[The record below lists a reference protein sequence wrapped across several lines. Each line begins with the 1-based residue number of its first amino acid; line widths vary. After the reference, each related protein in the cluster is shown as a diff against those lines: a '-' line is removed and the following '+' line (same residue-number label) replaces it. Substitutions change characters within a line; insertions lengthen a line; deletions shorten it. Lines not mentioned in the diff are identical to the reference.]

1 MGGRRNFGGNWGVR
15 GVFVGCQK
23 NNNICDKI
31 LHPGFDF
38 SQFKIRV
45 SVALNLRFGLR
56 FGFFE
61 ILDSDS
67 GFGIRVF

>member
-1 MGGRRNFGGNWGVR
+1 METGEWGEFSWV
-15 GVFVGCQK
+15 VKK
-23 NNNICDKI
+23 NNNVCDKI

>member
-1 MGGRRNFGGNWGVR
+1 MGGRRNFGGNWGVG

>member
-1 MGGRRNFGGNWGVR
+1 MGETGGWGEFSWV
-15 GVFVGCQK
+15 VKK

-56 FGFFE
+56 FGFFQ